1 MNIVTVHDVFRAAVF
16 RLPDLEE
23 SIGPW
28 LHALLGPPLTRLGHT
43 VRRFSS
49 RDDLPAA
56 VERHGWN
63 RDPSTWT
70 WLFSSPEALPAVAEL
85 LAPLRAADLIVG
97 FELTPNIIRFL
108 TTAGLRF
115 VEITQDSIRFCP
127 DLFFR
132 VRTNDPAITTRL
144 ARWEV
149 PDAAVRTEA
158 DRLRS
163 KLPAAY
169 DGPAATL
176 FVGQVD
182 INSSLIADAALTRVD
197 RFIPELEQT
206 LEGRRLLLKPHP
218 MAPKSGDLL
227 SLYEHFPN
235 ARFIAGNIYALLASP
250 AIERVVTL
258 SSSVAAEAPMFD
270 KPVRQLI
277 TPDIHTI
284 PGAMASRFHRVDARA
299 TSIAFWGDLLDGM
312 PSFMFLDAPPPPL
325 RQRFSVSW
333 GYGREMIAP
342 VSRRIAENEVVSFA
356 RGGRGRD
363 LCLFGWSD
371 PEPWGVWSD
380 GGVALLQFD
389 PPADLGSGVAEIVL
403 APFVPDFRSS
413 AVADRRR
420 ARIARHH
427 GDLSFRCRDDDQRA
441 DRRDHRGGRTVVS
454 LLGQSEPAAIRHRR

>member
-1 MNIVTVHDVFRAAVF
+1 M
-16 RLPDLEE
+16 
-23 SIGPW
+23 
-28 LHALLGPPLTRLGHT
+28 
-43 VRRFSS
+43 
-49 RDDLPAA
+49 
-56 VERHGWN
+56 
-63 RDPSTWT
+63 
-70 WLFSSPEALPAVAEL
+70 
-85 LAPLRAADLIVG
+85 
-97 FELTPNIIRFL
+97 
-108 TTAGLRF
+108 
-115 VEITQDSIRFCP
+115 
-127 DLFFR
+127 
-132 VRTNDPAITTRL
+132 
-144 ARWEV
+144 
-149 PDAAVRTEA
+149 RTEA

-299 TSIAFWGDLLDGM
+299 TSVAFWGDLLDGM

-342 VSRRIAENEVVSFA
+342 VSRQIVENEVVSFA

-403 APFVPDFRSS
+403 APFVPDSDHPLSLTVAARGSHDITATFHSAAATTISVPIAGTTGAVELLFRFS
-413 AVADRRR
+413 DRVSPRQFGT
-420 ARIARHH
+420 A
-427 GDLSFRCRDDDQRA
+427 DDDR
-441 DRRDHRGGRTVVS
+441 
-454 LLGQSEPAAIRHRR
+454 LLGVGLHRMTIRRTAAG